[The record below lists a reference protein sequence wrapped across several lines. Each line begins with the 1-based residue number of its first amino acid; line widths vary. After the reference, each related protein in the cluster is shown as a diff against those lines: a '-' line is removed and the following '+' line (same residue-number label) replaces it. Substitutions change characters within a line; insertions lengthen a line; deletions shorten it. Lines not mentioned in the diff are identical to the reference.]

1 MEVTESS
8 RVLLPVGEKSLP
20 TAEFL
25 KEYARVKPLYSGAL
39 KTACSRFEILDDEF
53 SMTHGH
59 DPIHHIES
67 RLKTVESCYEKL
79 KRRGFKQEPD
89 NLKQLTDIAGVR
101 VVCGYIEDIYKIAR
115 VFLNQHDVRL
125 LRQKDYI
132 KKPKPNGYRSLH
144 LIVEVPVSLSF
155 VATAVP
161 VEIQLRTISMNM
173 WASLEHEVSYKAGAE
188 LKKSAFTELK
198 ACADDLFG
206 VEERMQ
212 KICGDIRALNAPETN
227 KADESGET
235 DETSMAKE
243 VNETG
248 ENTCEIGGFAPETDE
263 KTRAN

>member
-1 MEVTESS
+1 MEKTENRLLVLQSS
-8 RVLLPVGEKSLP
+8 ETHLP
-20 TAEFL
+20 TEDFF

-79 KRRGFKQEPD
+79 KRRGFKQEAE
-89 NLKQLTDIAGVR
+89 NLTQLTDIAGVR
-101 VVCGYIEDIYKIAR
+101 VVCGYVEDIYKIAR
-115 VFLNQHDVRL
+115 VFLNQHDVHL

-132 KKPKPNGYRSLH
+132 KNPKPNGYRSLH
-144 LIVEVPVSLSF
+144 LIVKVPVSLSF

-206 VEERMQ
+206 VEKRMQ
-212 KICGDIRALNAPETN
+212 KICGDIRALNTPIAN
-227 KADESGET
+227 KT
-235 DETSMAKE
+235 DEDTKTVIESTLK
-243 VNETG
+243 
-248 ENTCEIGGFAPETDE
+248 PDE
-263 KTRAN
+263 KSQAK

>member
-1 MEVTESS
+1 MAVTDNQQ
-8 RVLLPVGEKSLP
+8 LLFVGKGKNNQP
-20 TAEFL
+20 TEDFL

-67 RLKTVESCYEKL
+67 RLKTAESCYEKL
-79 KRRGFKQEPD
+79 KRRGYKQAPE

-132 KKPKPNGYRSLH
+132 RNPKPNGYRSLH
-144 LIVEVPVSLSF
+144 LIVEVPVALSF
-155 VATAVP
+155 VATSVP

-212 KICGDIRALNAPETN
+212 KICGDIRALNAPQQ
-227 KADESGET
+227 
-235 DETSMAKE
+235 
-243 VNETG
+243 
-248 ENTCEIGGFAPETDE
+248 ENNTE
-263 KTRAN
+263 KNSVK